1 MSHDPRIEVP
11 EGLRDA
17 GIFGGIIMM
26 ILGLLI
32 GWARAGMSVVMDPTG
47 NPPPAVGPSAPGILD
62 RLAEA
67 IISRINGLGK
77 GG

>member
-11 EGLRDA
+11 EGLRNA
-17 GIFGGIIMM
+17 GIFGGIIMI

-32 GWARAGMSVVMDPTG
+32 GWERAGMSVVMDPTG
-47 NPPPAVGPSAPGILD
+47 GPPPPVEPSVPGYLD

-67 IISRINGLGK
+67 IISRIKGPGK
-77 GG
+77 GV